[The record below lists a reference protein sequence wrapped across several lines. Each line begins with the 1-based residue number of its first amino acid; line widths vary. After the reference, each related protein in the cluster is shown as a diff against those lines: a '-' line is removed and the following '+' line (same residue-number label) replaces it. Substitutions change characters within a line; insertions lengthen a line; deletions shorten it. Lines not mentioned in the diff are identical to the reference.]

1 MISDRIGKN
10 YSASLKMQG
19 VMSEDYY
26 SYPVCVKDLIIDKDA
41 IGEGGKLSPSHYIV
55 VASIWFL
62 AFRKRKYPTGI
73 RIWFSLNSK
82 NTI

>member
-1 MISDRIGKN
+1 MISDRINRN
-10 YSASLKMQG
+10 YCASLKMHG
-19 VMSEDYY
+19 IISNDYY
-26 SYPVCVKDLIIDKDA
+26 AYPSCVKDLVIDKDA
-41 IGEGGKLSPSHYIV
+41 IGDGGGPNPSYYIV

-82 NTI
+82 NTV